1 MPDST
6 TLPVATPQA
15 VRRALAKVLVREK
28 RVLVGILALY
38 LVAAAGGV
46 AIPVALG
53 FIIDGIASGWG
64 SSDVDLLCAAL
75 VAGIMV
81 QLVASRHG
89 LRMSDRYGERAAAQ
103 LRETTLER
111 ALHLPLGLIEQAGLG
126 DVTTRTTGDVAAVA
140 HVLRHTGPT
149 VVAALIELLAL
160 LMAAFVVSP
169 ILAPLLLIMV
179 VPLTWAGRVYTRSAN
194 PAFARERRAMAEIAE
209 TVSASEA
216 GARTIAAHGLSATRE
231 RIGSAA
237 IGEHRRGLARI
248 VDLQTWFLPTLDLA
262 HIVPVVAVLVGGG
275 LWSLSSGVGV
285 GPVVACA
292 MIAYRV
298 AGPVERVMYSLSD
311 IQSAS
316 AAMARIE
323 GLGTVPVETRTKRTE
338 HSRITLHD
346 VQFGYGT
353 GPVVLS
359 VRELDIPPRS
369 RVVVVGRSGSGKSTL
384 ARLIAGIESAREG
397 SVLIGGVAA
406 ETLELDCLR
415 SRVALMTQEA
425 HAFDASLRDNL
436 TMRHP
441 VPDTELL
448 RALERVG
455 ADWATDLDAV
465 VGGDGPHLT
474 AAQKQELSLAR
485 ALVANPDVVIFDES
499 FSALDALGKENPEA
513 GVFDLMPDST
523 VLVIAHQL
531 DMVSSVTRIIMMD
544 EGRIVQDGTHA
555 HLLATEGPYAHL
567 WRSWQAEP
575 DPG

>member
-15 VRRALAKVLVREK
+15 VRRAFAKVLVREK

-89 LRMSDRYGERAAAQ
+89 LRMSDRYGERAAAH

-111 ALHLPLGLIEQAGLG
+111 ALRLPLGLIERAGLG

-149 VVAALIELLAL
+149 VVAALVELLAL
-160 LMAAFVVSP
+160 IVAAFVVSP
-169 ILAPLLLIMV
+169 ILAPLLLVMAA
-179 VPLTWAGRVYTRSAN
+179 PLAWVGRVYARRAN

-231 RIGSAA
+231 RAGAAA
-237 IGEHRRGLARI
+237 IEEHRRSLTRI

-262 HIVPVVAVLVGGG
+262 HIVPVIAILVGGG
-275 LWSLSSGVGV
+275 LWSFSSDVGV

-323 GLGTVPVETRTKRTE
+323 GLGSLPDEKRIERTE

-346 VQFGYGT
+346 VRFGYGT
-353 GPVVLS
+353 GPDVLS
-359 VRELDIPPRS
+359 VEKLDVPPRS
-369 RVVVVGRSGSGKSTL
+369 RIVVVGRSGSGKSTL
-384 ARLIAGIESAREG
+384 ARLIAGIESARGG

-406 ETLELDCLR
+406 DKLELDCLR
-415 SRVALMTQEA
+415 SRVVLMTQET
-425 HAFDASLRDNL
+425 HAFAATLRDNL
-436 TMRHP
+436 TLRRP
-441 VPDTELL
+441 APDSELL
-448 RALERVG
+448 RALARVG

-465 VGGDGPHLT
+465 VEGDTMPLT
-474 AAQKQELSLAR
+474 TAQKQELSLAR
-485 ALVANPDVVIFDES
+485 ALVANPDIVIFDES
-499 FSALDALGKENPEA
+499 FSALDSLGKGNLEA
-513 GVFDLMPDST
+513 GVFDLVPDST
-523 VLVIAHQL
+523 MLVIAHQL
-531 DMVSSVTRIIMMD
+531 DMVTADTRVIVMD
-544 EGRIVQDGTHA
+544 DGRIVEDGTHE
-555 HLLATEGPYAHL
+555 HLLAAAGPYARL
-567 WRSWQAEP
+567 WHSWRAGS